1 MNQSKNS
8 PQDSALL
15 GLKLRSKRLPSW
27 LVQAC
32 NTYFDRLFGFNQFN
46 EIYKRLPEH
55 EDIQLSKV
63 ILDDL
68 NIKLEVLGEP
78 LNKSPSTGPQI
89 FVANH
94 PHGLV
99 DGFALDHL
107 INQARS
113 NFQIMTMYIFRI
125 FPEYEGRFALVDPLK
140 KRKHHSMNVK
150 GWRQAYRQV
159 SKGGSLLVYPAGAV
173 SRYHLSKNKVTDPDW
188 NPHIATLARRTK
200 ATIIPI
206 FIHGH
211 NGLSFQISG
220 LISRTLQN
228 IFIFK
233 ELPKMQNCTLRISIG
248 EHLPAETWS
257 HISDDTLL
265 INHFRDKVESLQ
277 KS

>member
-113 NFQIMTMYIFRI
+113 NFHC
-125 FPEYEGRFALVDPLK
+125 LV
-140 KRKHHSMNVK
+140 
-150 GWRQAYRQV
+150 
-159 SKGGSLLVYPAGAV
+159 
-173 SRYHLSKNKVTDPDW
+173 
-188 NPHIATLARRTK
+188 I
-200 ATIIPI
+200 
-206 FIHGH
+206 
-211 NGLSFQISG
+211 
-220 LISRTLQN
+220 
-228 IFIFK
+228 
-233 ELPKMQNCTLRISIG
+233 
-248 EHLPAETWS
+248 
-257 HISDDTLL
+257 
-265 INHFRDKVESLQ
+265 
-277 KS
+277 